1 MTSRLALRSG
11 IGLAAVQA
19 VLMLSTGVLFWID
32 RQISPRAWVATAP
45 VDPNLPIR
53 GRYITMTMLV
63 PLRSNNLIESDGEL
77 LHTWQTVQL
86 GVEGDRLIAQ
96 INDQSTRN
104 QLDGRIRQ
112 RGDSLVVNPDHEL
125 AFFIPPDVQD
135 PSIQPDGRTLWVEV
149 TLPRFGAP
157 RPIQLG
163 LETNGLIEPLP
174 LR

>member
-1 MTSRLALRSG
+1 MTSRRALRSG

-32 RQISPRAWVATAP
+32 REISPRAWVPTAP

-63 PLRSNNLIESDGEL
+63 PLRPNDLSKSDAEL
-77 LHTWQTVQL
+77 LNTWQTVQL
-86 GVEGDRLIAQ
+86 DVEGDRLIAQ
-96 INDQSTRN
+96 INDQSIRN
-104 QLDGRIRQ
+104 QFNGRIRQ
-112 RGDSLVVNPDHEL
+112 RQDTLFVNLDHEL

-135 PSIQPDGRTLWVEV
+135 PSIQPDGRTFWVEV

>member
-1 MTSRLALRSG
+1 MTSRRALRSG

-32 RQISPRAWVATAP
+32 REISPRAWVPTAP

-63 PLRSNNLIESDGEL
+63 PLRPNDLIESDGEL
-77 LHTWQTVQL
+77 LNTWQTVQL
-86 GVEGDRLIAQ
+86 DVEGDRLIAE
-96 INDQSTRN
+96 INDQSIRN
-104 QLDGRIRQ
+104 QFNGRIRQ
-112 RGDSLVVNPDHEL
+112 RQDTLVVNLDHEL

-135 PSIQPDGRTLWVEV
+135 PSIQTDGRTFWVEV

>member
-1 MTSRLALRSG
+1 MTSRVALRSG
-11 IGLAAVQA
+11 IGIAAVQA

-32 RQISPRAWVATAP
+32 RQISPRAWVPTAP
-45 VDPNLPIR
+45 MDPNLLIR

-63 PLRSNNLIESDGEL
+63 PLRPSNLIDSDAEL
-77 LHTWQTVQL
+77 LNTWQTVQL

-112 RGDSLVVNPDHEL
+112 RGDSLVVNPYHEL

-135 PSIQPDGRTLWVEV
+135 PSIQPDGRSLWVEV